1 MRIIALFACFVAV
14 LGALP
19 AEATTSVVRRTT
31 LLVSD
36 VKTSVAFYEKIG
48 FKVWLNTGGPR
59 DPNSPTSLPLN
70 GKPGQSN
77 FTIMSGRDPW
87 IGMIGL
93 LQYDKP
99 ALTRT
104 RDAKDLYGTGDAVL
118 MLETDDL
125 DGVYKN
131 LQALGAPMLQLPKEA
146 TTRSADVIKRVKNMF
161 FRDPDGWV
169 IEMSQVVSTEPLPDT
184 DKAAK

>member
-1 MRIIALFACFVAV
+1 MRIVIAI
-14 LGALP
+14 
-19 AEATTSVVRRTT
+19 ATSLLIGLTATSAQAITSVVRRTT

-36 VKTSVAFYEKIG
+36 TNASVSFYEKIG
-48 FKVWLNTGGPR
+48 FKIWLETGGAR
-59 DPNSPTSLPLN
+59 DPNKPTSFPVD

-77 FTIMSGRDPW
+77 LTIMAGRDPW
-87 IGMIGL
+87 IAMIGL

-99 ALTRT
+99 ALKRT
-104 RDAKDLYGTGDAVL
+104 RNATAAYGIGDAVL

-131 LQALGAPMLQLPKEA
+131 LQALGTFMLQTPREA
-146 TTRSADVIKRVKNMF
+146 TTRSADSIKTVKNMF

-169 IEMSQVVSTEPLPDT
+169 IEMSQVLRTEPLP
-184 DKAAK
+184 AEAKK

>member
-1 MRIIALFACFVAV
+1 MRIFTRIACLAIVFSASM
-14 LGALP
+14 

-36 VKTSVAFYEKIG
+36 VKSSVAFYEKIG
-48 FKVWLNTGGPR
+48 FKVWLETGGAR
-59 DPNSPTSLPLN
+59 DPNKPTSFPLN
-70 GKPGQSN
+70 GKPAQSGL
-77 FTIMSGRDPW
+77 TIMAGRDPW

-99 ALTRT
+99 LLKRT
-104 RDAKDLYGTGDAVL
+104 RDATAAYGIGDAVL
-118 MLETDDL
+118 MLETDDV

-131 LQALGAPMLQLPKEA
+131 LQALGTPILQLPKEA
-146 TTRSADVIKRVKNMF
+146 TTKSAEAIKHVKNMF

-169 IEMSQVVSTEPLPDT
+169 IEMSQVVSTEPLPPK
-184 DKAAK
+184 DKVAK

>member
-1 MRIIALFACFVAV
+1 MRILIAALSLVGMLSASTANAV
-14 LGALP
+14 
-19 AEATTSVVRRTT
+19 ESVVRRTT

-36 VKTSVAFYEKIG
+36 VKASSAFYEKIG

-59 DPNSPTSLPLN
+59 DPEKPVSFPVN
-70 GKPGQSN
+70 GKPSQSN
-77 FTIMSGRDPW
+77 LVIMAGRDPW

-99 ALTRT
+99 LLAQTRK
-104 RDAKDLYGTGDAVL
+104 ANAPYGIGDAVL
-118 MLETDDL
+118 MIESDDV

-131 LQALGAPMLQLPKEA
+131 LQAMNTPMLQLPKEA
-146 TTRSADVIKRVKNMF
+146 ETRSANSIKHVKNMF

-169 IEMSQVVSTEPLPDT
+169 IEMSQVMRTEPLPE
-184 DKAAK
+184 AAQKK